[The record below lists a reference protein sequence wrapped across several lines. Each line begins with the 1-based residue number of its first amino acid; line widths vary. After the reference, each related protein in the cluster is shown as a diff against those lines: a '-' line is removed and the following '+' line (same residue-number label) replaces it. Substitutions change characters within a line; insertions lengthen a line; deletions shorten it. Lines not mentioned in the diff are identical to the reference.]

1 LAAEESTK
9 NIGVI
14 GLGRTGAAVASNILK
29 SGFNVKVYNRTES
42 KTRPLVEAGAVKAKS
57 QRSSYEI

>member
-29 SGFNVKVYNRTES
+29 SGFSVKVYNRTES
-42 KTRPLVEAGAVKAKS
+42 KTLPLVEAGAVKAKS